1 MSLLYVG
8 KIKIGTS
15 TFDMAEMEDGMLL
28 VKKEKKRQHEIKLF
42 KEFVNELENKNHD
55 ARLKREEEAE
65 RDTMLTR
72 KEIKIRLKNSLEDKA
87 RLQTRSDGGGGSG
100 TDGIDTT
107 CTGYSTNE
115 VDPVSNLH
123 GSPSGRRTPRKAT
136 SLHRLTRRPHFG
148 K

>member
-15 TFDMAEMEDGMLL
+15 TFDMAEMEDGMFL
-28 VKKEKKRQHEIKLF
+28 VEKEKKRQHELKLY
-42 KEFVNELENKNHD
+42 KDDVNEGYD
-55 ARLKREEEAE
+55 AHLKREEEAE

-72 KEIKIRLKNSLEDKA
+72 KEVKIRLKNSLEDKA
-87 RLQTRSDGGGGSG
+87 RLQARSDGGGGSG

>member
-28 VKKEKKRQHEIKLF
+28 VKKEKKRQHELKLH
-42 KEFVNELENKNHD
+42 KDDVYKGYD
-55 ARLKREEEAE
+55 AYLKREEEAK

>member
-1 MSLLYVG
+1 
-8 KIKIGTS
+8 
-15 TFDMAEMEDGMLL
+15 
-28 VKKEKKRQHEIKLF
+28 
-42 KEFVNELENKNHD
+42 
-55 ARLKREEEAE
+55 
-65 RDTMLTR
+65 MLTR
-72 KEIKIRLKNSLEDKA
+72 KEVEKRLKNSLEDKA

-100 TDGIDTT
+100 TDGIDT
-107 CTGYSTNE
+107 TGYSTNE

>member
-28 VKKEKKRQHEIKLF
+28 VKKEKKRQHELKLH
-42 KEFVNELENKNHD
+42 KDDVYKGYD
-55 ARLKREEEAE
+55 AYLKREEEAK

-87 RLQTRSDGGGGSG
+87 RLQTRSGGGGGSG

>member
-28 VKKEKKRQHEIKLF
+28 VEKEKKRQHEIKLY
-42 KEFVNELENKNHD
+42 KDDVNEGLD
-55 ARLKREEEAE
+55 AYEKRKEEAE

>member
-15 TFDMAEMEDGMLL
+15 TFDMAEMEDGMFL
-28 VKKEKKRQHEIKLF
+28 VEKEKKRQHEIKLY
-42 KEFVNELENKNHD
+42 KDDVNEGLD
-55 ARLKREEEAE
+55 AYEKRKEEAE

-87 RLQTRSDGGGGSG
+87 RLQTRSGGGGGSG

-136 SLHRLTRRPHFG
+136 SLHRLTRRPYFG

>member
-28 VKKEKKRQHEIKLF
+28 VKKEKKRQHELKLH
-42 KEFVNELENKNHD
+42 KDDVYKGYD
-55 ARLKREEEAE
+55 AYLKREEEAK

-72 KEIKIRLKNSLEDKA
+72 KEVKIRLKNSLEDKA

>member
-15 TFDMAEMEDGMLL
+15 TFDMAEMEDGMFL
-28 VKKEKKRQHEIKLF
+28 VEKEKKRQHEIKLY
-42 KEFVNELENKNHD
+42 KDDVNEGLD
-55 ARLKREEEAE
+55 AYEKRKEEAE

-136 SLHRLTRRPHFG
+136 SLHRLTRRPYFG